1 MPNHILGVLH
11 AVFIYVLQLSRVYT
25 VMSIQR
31 LETEVQW
38 YLVSC
43 QTLHSDIKFYNLT
56 LLHVASNHVIFNMEK
71 YSHII

>member
-1 MPNHILGVLH
+1 
-11 AVFIYVLQLSRVYT
+11 
-25 VMSIQR
+25 MSIQR

-56 LLHVASNHVIFNMEK
+56 PL
-71 YSHII
+71 YSMLPQIMLYLTWKSILI